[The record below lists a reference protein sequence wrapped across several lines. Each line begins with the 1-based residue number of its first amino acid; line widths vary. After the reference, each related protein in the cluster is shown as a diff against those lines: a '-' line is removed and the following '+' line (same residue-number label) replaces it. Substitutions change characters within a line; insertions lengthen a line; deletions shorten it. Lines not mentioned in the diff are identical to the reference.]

1 MHATARRPKVSQGSS
16 DLTPSIYPDP
26 VSLKPE
32 PATPLPCRRRD
43 SYLGNVIWLQSPP
56 WARWIAAL
64 LIAAAAVWIEIRPA
78 PTTLHAF
85 AIEDIPAGTVI
96 DHTNT
101 ETRPMPAGSLA
112 PVELGQTAL
121 RPIHAGD
128 PVLATDIGDLQELAP
143 SNWWAIELSLPRS
156 AQAGD
161 SARLVLLDGS
171 EVVNGVVI
179 TPAGEDPLGS
189 GLGMIAVP
197 PETAGEVA
205 RAVAE
210 GRAAVMIASR

>member
-1 MHATARRPKVSQGSS
+1 MDVTARRPLVSQGSS
-16 DLTPSIYPDP
+16 DLTLSVYPDP
-26 VSLKPE
+26 VSLKLE
-32 PATPLPCRRRD
+32 PASPLPCRRRD
-43 SYLGNVIWLQSPP
+43 SYLDTVIWLQSPP

-85 AIEDIPAGTVI
+85 AIEDIAAGTVV

-101 ETRPMPAGSLA
+101 ETRPMPIGSLT
-112 PVELGQTAL
+112 PIELGQTAL

-128 PVLATDIGDLQELAP
+128 PILATDIGDSQEQVP

-171 EVVNGVVI
+171 DVVDGVVV

-189 GLGMIAVP
+189 GLGTIAVP
-197 PETAGEVA
+197 PDSAGEVA

-210 GRAAVMIASR
+210 GRAAVMIASG

>member
-1 MHATARRPKVSQGSS
+1 M
-16 DLTPSIYPDP
+16 
-26 VSLKPE
+26 SLKLE
-32 PATPLPCRRRD
+32 PASPLPCRRRD
-43 SYLGNVIWLQSPP
+43 SYLDNVIWLQSPP

-64 LIAAAAVWIEIRPA
+64 LIAAAAVWIEIRPE
-78 PTTLHAF
+78 PTTSHAF
-85 AIEDIPAGTVI
+85 AIEDIAAGTVV

-101 ETRPMPAGSLA
+101 ETRPMPAGSLT

-128 PVLATDIGDLQELAP
+128 PVLATDIGDSRELVP
-143 SNWWAIELSLPRS
+143 SNWWGIELSLPRS

-161 SARLVLLDGS
+161 SARLVLLDGND
-171 EVVNGVVI
+171 VIDGVVV

-189 GLGMIAVP
+189 GLGMVAVP

>member
-1 MHATARRPKVSQGSS
+1 MDATTDVRGCGTDPVTSPLHLP
-16 DLTPSIYPDP
+16 DL
-26 VSLKPE
+26 VSLKLG
-32 PATPLPCRRRD
+32 PASPLPCRRRY
-43 SYLGNVIWLQSPP
+43 SYLDNVIWLQSPP

-78 PTTLHAF
+78 PSTSHAF
-85 AIEDIPAGTVI
+85 AIEDIAAGTVV

-101 ETRPMPAGSLA
+101 ETRPMPTGSLT

-121 RPIHAGD
+121 RPIRAGD
-128 PVLATDIGDLQELAP
+128 PVLATDVGDSQELVP
-143 SNWWAIELSLPRS
+143 SNWWAIELALPRS
-156 AQAGD
+156 ARAGD
-161 SARLVLLDGS
+161 SARLVLLDGT
-171 EVVNGVVI
+171 EVIEGVVV
-179 TPAGEDPLGS
+179 TPASEDPLGS

-197 PETAGEVA
+197 PDTAGEVA